1 MLDYKI
7 TASLS
12 LSDTD
17 LTSINPN
24 LKHLEDTPPVSPKK
38 FTKNPKKLQRGHGPG
53 SGLQQS
59 FRKMAETVY
68 LRPKHNSGEEGGGKL
83 QRKPSKRSTVLS
95 KFFDSKSDEKDR
107 RKSKDELI
115 ARGIYKKENVFG
127 NELRCIKTDPVT
139 GLPDFLV
146 KCVRKIE
153 EHLDTVGLYRING
166 DAALVQKIRQVFKII
181 FRNLQK

>member
-1 MLDYKI
+1 M
-7 TASLS
+7 
-12 LSDTD
+12 
-17 LTSINPN
+17 
-24 LKHLEDTPPVSPKK
+24 EDTPPVSPKK

-59 FRKMAETVY
+59 FRKMMAETVY
-68 LRPKHNSGEEGGGKL
+68 LRPKHNSGDEGGGKL

-127 NELRCIKTDPVT
+127 NVLKCIKADSAT
-139 GLPDFLV
+139 GMPEFLV
-146 KCVRKIE
+146 KCVKKIE
-153 EHLDTVGLYRING
+153 ENLDTVGLYRING
-166 DAALVQKIRQVFKII
+166 DAALVQKIRHVNINKFSKFQ
-181 FRNLQK
+181 